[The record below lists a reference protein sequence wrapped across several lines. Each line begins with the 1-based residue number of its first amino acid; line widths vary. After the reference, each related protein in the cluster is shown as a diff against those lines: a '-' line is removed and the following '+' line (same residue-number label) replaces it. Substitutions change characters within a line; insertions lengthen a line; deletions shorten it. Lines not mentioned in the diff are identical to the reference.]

1 MINVPTSLRALPDF
15 IAAPNGLSAKKFIEK
30 TLRVRAR
37 LLAEKKGSQHSSVLA
52 AFNNVRNWYR
62 FWKPTEQQCAAYIQ
76 RHRNLFELIIPG
88 KDSKCHSSLMNELNL
103 FTNGI
108 NCTSF

>member
-1 MINVPTSLRALPDF
+1 MINVPSSFRALPDF

-52 AFNNVRNWYR
+52 AYNNVRNWYQ
-62 FWKPTEQQCAAYIQ
+62 FWKPTEQQCAAYVQ
-76 RHRNLFELIIPG
+76 RHRDLFELIIPG
-88 KDSKCHSSLMNELNL
+88 NQSKCHKAFLHELTL
-103 FTNGI
+103 ITNGI
-108 NCTSF
+108 NSTAF